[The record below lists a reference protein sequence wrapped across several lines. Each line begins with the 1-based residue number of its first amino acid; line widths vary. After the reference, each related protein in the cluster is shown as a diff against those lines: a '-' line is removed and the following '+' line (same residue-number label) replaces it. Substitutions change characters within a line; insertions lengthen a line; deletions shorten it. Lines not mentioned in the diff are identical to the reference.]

1 MPSYDLKCPM
11 CDLEW
16 EGFALIRDKDKIR
29 CPDCLMFYGI
39 TLITIKSNPQFYE
52 GYDEQ
57 LDAYITGPAHKRRI
71 MEEKGISEISK
82 FESGRLSQF
91 VTKTKKKSVA
101 DVMLEKGIKVPDF
114 IRS

>member
-1 MPSYDLKCPM
+1 MPMYDFLCKTCSHEFEAFTHSKHKDYINCEKCHMPT
-11 CDLEW
+11 E
-16 EGFALIRDKDKIR
+16 
-29 CPDCLMFYGI
+29 
-39 TLITIKSNPQFYE
+39 TLITIKSKPLFYE